1 MADLKKGG
9 RAKTYKKSAK
19 NCMRQK
25 DMIWYIQRWYK
36 QNFISKM
43 ESTYDLQ
50 RLKGFDLLGLG
61 GLIPNRNEFVF

>member
-9 RAKTYKKSAK
+9 RAKTYKKSTK
-19 NCMRQK
+19 NRMPQK

-36 QNFISKM
+36 RNFVSKM
-43 ESTYDLQ
+43 ASTYDLQ

-61 GLIPNRNEFVF
+61 GLSNRNEFVF

>member
-1 MADLKKGG
+1 
-9 RAKTYKKSAK
+9 
-19 NCMRQK
+19 
-25 DMIWYIQRWYK
+25 
-36 QNFISKM
+36 M